1 MALIKNREEREFEE
15 LHKVEEQ
22 IRAGRRR
29 ERVQRL
35 TIVALGLLVIAS
47 AASHFRTRHYGCRK

>member
-1 MALIKNREEREFEE
+1 MALIKNREERELEE

-47 AASHFRTRHYGCRK
+47 AASHFCCRHYGCRK